1 MLTTNPS
8 TPKCEECGDSG
19 AVNKIIGSGQPGT
32 IGSHIEM
39 QACTA
44 CTIKDVVQTPD
55 LDPALYHEKN
65 YVSPDGRTPVDHYMR
80 GGVECVD
87 VMRAVSTPE
96 GFQAH
101 CHLTAFKYLY
111 RLGEKD
117 DPIHEV
123 KKARDYLMWLQQSL
137 EAEAAKKPQRSVAQ
151 RIQDGLDRLSEERPE
166 SD

>member
-1 MLTTNPS
+1 MINEVVGNGDPS
-8 TPKCEECGDSG
+8 I
-19 AVNKIIGSGQPGT
+19 V
-32 IGSHIEM
+32 GSHMEM
-39 QACTA
+39 RACS
-44 CTIKDVVQTPD
+44 CCVVASIAADWKGPLPPDTRQTPN

-80 GGVECVD
+80 GGVECID

-117 DPIHEV
+117 DPIREV

-137 EAEAAKKPQRSVAQ
+137 EEEAAKNPTKVAQ
-151 RIQDGLDRLSEERPE
+151 APDKGRTKGYMTELPE